1 MYKKRSGIIFSMLL
15 TTVIMSTAPTE
26 SIQASAGNFDLDGV
40 QPENINKNLGNIQ
53 VSMLNTSTAA
63 SRQQKSYTDHIAVS
77 LIEFPNMKH
86 NQIKPETDFYTKD
99 FNKAHYER
107 MLFNNGIFKTPEGIS
122 MPSLNEYYNEQ
133 SNGFWNVKGVVS
145 SWMQAKNNI
154 EYYRDF
160 KGEPF
165 EGFGELVKE
174 TLTQVGQSIKGKEN
188 LYDQKDPDDL
198 DRDGNKV
205 EPDGFLDNLVVVM
218 AGGPLICMLCP
229 IQGSLKNLHKFLV
242 RL

>member
-1 MYKKRSGIIFSMLL
+1 MHKKRSGIIFSMFL
-15 TTVIMSTAPTE
+15 TTIIMSIAPIE
-26 SIQASAGNFDLDGV
+26 SIQASTGNFFIDRPK
-40 QPENINKNLGNIQ
+40 QEHTNKNLGNIQ
-53 VSMLNTSTAA
+53 ASMLSSSTAA
-63 SRQQKSYTDHIAVS
+63 SQQQKSYTDHIAVS
-77 LIEFPNMKH
+77 LIEFPNIKH

-99 FNKAHYER
+99 FNTAHYEG

-122 MPSLNEYYNEQ
+122 MSSLNQYYNEQ
-133 SNGFWNVKGVVS
+133 SGGFWNVKGVVS
-145 SWMQAKNNI
+145 PWMQAKNNI

-198 DRDGNKV
+198 NRNGNKV
-205 EPDGFLDNLVVVM
+205 ESDGFLDNLVVVM
-218 AGGPLICMLCP
+218 AGATADRGMATKSKIWGH
-229 IQGSLKNLHKFLV
+229 IRIYSN
-242 RL
+242 

>member
-1 MYKKRSGIIFSMLL
+1 MYKKKSGIIFPMIL

-26 SIQASAGNFDLDGV
+26 IVQASAVNFDIDKPK
-40 QPENINKNLGNIQ
+40 QENTNRMLRNIQ
-53 VSMLNTSTAA
+53 TSMLSTSTAA
-63 SRQQKSYTDHIAVS
+63 SQQQKSYTDYVAVS
-77 LIEFPNMKH
+77 LIEFPNIKH

-99 FNKAHYER
+99 FNKTHYEK

-122 MPSLNEYYNEQ
+122 MPSLNQYYKEQ

-145 SWMQAKNNI
+145 PWMQAQNNI

-174 TLTQVGQSIKGKEN
+174 TLTQVGQSIKGK
-188 LYDQKDPDDL
+188 
-198 DRDGNKV
+198 
-205 EPDGFLDNLVVVM
+205 F
-218 AGGPLICMLCP
+218 I
-229 IQGSLKNLHKFLV
+229 
-242 RL
+242 